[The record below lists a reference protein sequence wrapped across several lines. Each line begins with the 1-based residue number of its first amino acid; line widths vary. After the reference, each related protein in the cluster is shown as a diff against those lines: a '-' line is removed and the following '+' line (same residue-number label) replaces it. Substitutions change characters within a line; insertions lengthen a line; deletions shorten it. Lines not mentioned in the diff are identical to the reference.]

1 MNASYLRSTVVVIM
15 TLTLAILAGC
25 GESDEGG
32 TTAAGI
38 AMTASSVG
46 STTVNGH
53 THSVSMPFSD
63 LAATATVNYRSSET
77 SGHTHVIALS
87 AQQLGDLYTGKQV
100 KATSTPAVDGHRH
113 EWVFQGGNLV
123 YESICFNCHSNSK
136 RGTAGMSG
144 RPPLPSQVSA
154 LMNPSGQ
161 PFSIAPAAVPDPNF
175 NPSTPVPPVG
185 NDGAALYAANC
196 ARCHNPLAST
206 TKRGRTATDISSAI
220 AANKGGMGS
229 ITLTSAQIQAI
240 ADALK

>member
-1 MNASYLRSTVVVIM
+1 MIASYLRSSVVLVM

-25 GESDEGG
+25 GEGDEGA
-32 TTAAGI
+32 TAPGV

-63 LAATATVNYRSSET
+63 LGAAATVNYRSSQT

-100 KATSTPAVDGHRH
+100 KVTSTPAADGHLH
-113 EWVFQGGNLV
+113 EWVFQGGTLV
-123 YESICFNCHSNSK
+123 YESMCFNCHSNSK

-161 PFSIAPAAVPDPNF
+161 PFSTAPAAVPDPNF
-175 NPSTPVPPVG
+175 NPSTPLPPIG

-196 ARCHNPLAST
+196 ASPVCHGPLTTS
-206 TKRGRTATDISSAI
+206 TKRGKTAAEIKAGIASVPVMKGISLTD
-220 AANKGGMGS
+220 
-229 ITLTSAQIQAI
+229 TQIQAI

>member
-1 MNASYLRSTVVVIM
+1 M

-38 AMTASSVG
+38 VLTASSIS

-100 KATSTPAVDGHRH
+100 KVTSTPAVDGHLH
-113 EWVFQGGNLV
+113 DWVFQGGNLV

-136 RGTAGMSG
+136 RGTAGMAG
-144 RPPLPSQVSA
+144 RPPLSSQVSA
-154 LMNPSGQ
+154 LVDPSGQ
-161 PFSIAPAAVPDPNF
+161 PFSTAPVAIPDPNF
-175 NPSTPVPPVG
+175 NPSAPLPPVG
-185 NDGAALYAANC
+185 NDGVALYGANC
-196 ARCHNPLAST
+196 ACHGPLASS
-206 TKRGRTATDISSAI
+206 TKRGRTAAQITSAI
-220 AANKGGMGS
+220 GSVSSMKGIS
-229 ITLTSAQIQAI
+229 LNATQIQAI